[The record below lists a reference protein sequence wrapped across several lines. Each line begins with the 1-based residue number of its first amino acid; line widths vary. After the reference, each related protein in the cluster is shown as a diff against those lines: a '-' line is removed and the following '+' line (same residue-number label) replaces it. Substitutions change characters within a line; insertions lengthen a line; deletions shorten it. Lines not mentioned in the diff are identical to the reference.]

1 MHKNKKY
8 VSGTKM
14 FSKKMMSLSMHLQY
28 EQHSHKTS
36 YGNVIFIC
44 LQYYSQL
51 ISSWSRKA
59 NLQQFAEQIGN
70 KKKNLVLACLK
81 ISISSFSQLRPI
93 YIISQNCKQAVQN
106 RILITCLWYVSL
118 WNFLWLMVSWRFWPS
133 RSKKF

>member
-36 YGNVIFIC
+36 YGNVVFIC

-70 KKKNLVLACLK
+70 KKKKPGTGLSKNFDIKFFTIASDLHIFLRIANKQCK
-81 ISISSFSQLRPI
+81 IE
-93 YIISQNCKQAVQN
+93 Y
-106 RILITCLWYVSL
+106 
-118 WNFLWLMVSWRFWPS
+118 
-133 RSKKF
+133 

>member
-93 YIISQNCKQAVQN
+93 YIFFSELQTSSAKSNINYVPVVYAIVKFLMASGIVE
-106 RILITCLWYVSL
+106 ILTI
-118 WNFLWLMVSWRFWPS
+118 
-133 RSKKF
+133 